1 MNPLLWPMRRCANG
15 LGLAWWARVI
25 TQGPDV
31 TYWYGPFVRR
41 RTLERQLPAFLDD
54 LRAES
59 PASLSHELL
68 RTRRGEPFTE
78 PGLSTSD
85 SPGLG

>member
-1 MNPLLWPMRRCANG
+1 MNPLLWPVRRCANG
-15 LGLAWWARVI
+15 LGLAWWARVS

-31 TYWYGPFVRR
+31 VYWYGPFVRR
-41 RTLERQLPAFLDD
+41 RTLESQLQAFLDD

-59 PASLSHELL
+59 PAALSHELL

-78 PGLSTSD
+78 GDLPA
-85 SPGLG
+85 

>member
-1 MNPLLWPMRRCANG
+1 MNPLLWPVRRCANG
-15 LGLAWWARVI
+15 LGLAWWARVS

-31 TYWYGPFVRR
+31 VYWYGPFVRR
-41 RTLERQLPAFLDD
+41 RTLEAQLQAFLDD

-59 PASLSHELL
+59 PAALSHALL

-78 PGLSTSD
+78 GDLPA
-85 SPGLG
+85 